1 MCDCVVGICATLCC
15 TSDASHADHLAGP
28 MAIPTSTIHVPSIN
42 TSPTAPRPLHN
53 LRVTLL
59 EATRSPGPM
68 STNTWRTST
77 VGRSE
82 NRAID
87 PSTHQPQ
94 ASHRTSRPVM
104 YGDVRSLVYF
114 PSSLCFLL
122 SWSMFLAQKTST
134 PDPRAPHLPSPTS
147 IPLPPRAIPRLN
159 PCIPARRTTPSYD
172 KTHSSNGHAAENKY

>member
-68 STNTWRTST
+68 STNPWRTST
-77 VGRSE
+77 VGG
-82 NRAID
+82 AK
-87 PSTHQPQ
+87 Q
-94 ASHRTSRPVM
+94 SHRPIDTSTPGIPSHQSTRH
-104 YGDVRSLVYF
+104 VRRCPQPSLF
-114 PSSLCFLL
+114 PIQPLFLL
-122 SWSMFLAQKTST
+122 SWSMVLAQKTST

-172 KTHSSNGHAAENKY
+172 KTHSCNGHAAENKN